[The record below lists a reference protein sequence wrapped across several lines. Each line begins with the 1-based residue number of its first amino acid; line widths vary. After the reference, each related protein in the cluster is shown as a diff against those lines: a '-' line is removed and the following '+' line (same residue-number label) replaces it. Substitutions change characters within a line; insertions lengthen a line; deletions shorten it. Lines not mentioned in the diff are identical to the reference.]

1 VRRRLALA
9 GLVAASL
16 LAANVRAEELTFA
29 MRVEHGRLPPTM
41 RIVRVKQGDVVKLRW
56 STDQPGELHIH
67 GYEIERTLTPGTITE
82 VTITA
87 RATGR
92 FPMHLHGPAA
102 PGGGSA
108 HDEATLGYF
117 EVYPR

>member
-1 VRRRLALA
+1 MTGRLALA
-9 GLVAASL
+9 AL
-16 LAANVRAEELTFA
+16 LAFGLLGGSARADQLTFA
-29 MRVEHGRLPPTM
+29 MRLEHGQLPPTM
-41 RIVRVKQGDVVKLRW
+41 RIVRVKQGDVVTLRW

-67 GYEIERTLTPGTITE
+67 GYDIERTLTPGTITE

-92 FPMHLHGPAA
+92 FPMHLHGPT
-102 PGGGSA
+102 

>member
-1 VRRRLALA
+1 MRL
-9 GLVAASL
+9 
-16 LAANVRAEELTFA
+16 
-29 MRVEHGRLPPTM
+29 
-41 RIVRVKQGDVVKLRW
+41 VRVKQGDVVHFRW

-67 GYEIERTLTPGTITE
+67 GYDVERRVVPGSVTE

-92 FPMHLHGPAA
+92 FPIHLHGTAGAA
-102 PGGGSA
+102 DGQA
-108 HDEATLGYF
+108 HDEATLATL